1 MAPRSTKSN
10 GDPENFARLVKVY
23 SVLKI
28 WDQKRWANMPAQP
41 LQTSKVGRFDEGL
54 VEGMRRWVRAG
65 FDKDAVPMVLIALLT
80 VNCERAT
87 DKASEERIRESMVR
101 LSRVL
106 DEYCVTGSSSVR
118 HSFPLGKASK
128 QAAARVGKKLKRLA
142 TTMPHSFAPCH
153 MPKNYES
160 APIKAPDR
168 YLIIK
173 SPPKI
178 QDMPLIPGHR

>member
-1 MAPRSTKSN
+1 MAPRSTKPN

-65 FDKDAVPMVLIALLT
+65 FDKDAVPKVLIALLT

-128 QAAARVGKKLKRLA
+128 QASKQQRGSERNSKDWQQQCHIHSPHVICPR
-142 TTMPHSFAPCH
+142 TTSRPRSKHQIDIS
-153 MPKNYES
+153 
-160 APIKAPDR
+160 
-168 YLIIK
+168 
-173 SPPKI
+173 
-178 QDMPLIPGHR
+178 